1 MKHITKYFALAGAL
15 MLFSSCN
22 DFLDTLPKG
31 KVIPT
36 TVEDFGNLMKDMTLS
51 TAYDGLPYYCSDDV
65 LIPNRSINMSNATNK
80 AYFWLESFYLDSE
93 DDQNWNDT
101 YNHLFTINVVL
112 PQIRN

>member
-1 MKHITKYFALAGAL
+1 

-80 AYFWLESFYLDSE
+80 AYFWAHLQSSVFKLSKDLIDSIHE
-93 DDQNWNDT
+93 EGIVAYT
-101 YNHLFTINVVL
+101 S
-112 PQIRN
+112 

>member
-51 TAYDGLPYYCSDDV
+51 TAYDDPIIAQTMY
-65 LIPNRSINMSNATNK
+65 
-80 AYFWLESFYLDSE
+80 
-93 DDQNWNDT
+93 
-101 YNHLFTINVVL
+101 
-112 PQIRN
+112 